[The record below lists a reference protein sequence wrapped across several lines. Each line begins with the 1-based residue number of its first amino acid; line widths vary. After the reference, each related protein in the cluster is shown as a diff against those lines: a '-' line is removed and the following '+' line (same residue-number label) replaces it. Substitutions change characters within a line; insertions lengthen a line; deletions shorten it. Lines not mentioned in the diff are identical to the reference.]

1 MIKRIILYLIITGMI
16 PLQAQELMVSSPYQ
30 LGMSTSTARI
40 DNWQFANS
48 ALAQSFYRQNAY
60 ASLSYYTPYQ
70 ELSDGN
76 IGTNAVQVFL
86 PSYRWGA
93 VNFSY
98 TQFSVENFD
107 NPVIDASAIE
117 FGYANAF
124 FKRLIVAAS
133 LKWNDY
139 TWYSDINEDET
150 VSGVGGDLSAIYVLD
165 GYQSVGFS
173 AKNLFSPSYS
183 SVSGDNEAREFRTS
197 YLWLNESNSISLE
210 GGAIL
215 EDDYYLDRNFGA
227 FINAKFDLPSN
238 FSLGV
243 EYKKVIYNEIGA
255 LLAFK
260 FHMKEFSAH
269 LTYGVRY
276 DDSPLPVST
285 LRQAWGI
292 QFSVD
297 RFHGDAAVV
306 NPQLVYRDKT
316 APQLHLD
323 RLGNYTV
330 FTRPDTSDIFRIHI
344 SARDEDSGLSLLNLS
359 IVSAEDSSIV
369 AYRKS
374 YNLRGGEFDDSL
386 SFNGIQDDGRFVR
399 NMTFVAGIEI
409 VDKAGNSSSETLPFK
424 VLSLINDSNPPEIN
438 LEFDTTG
445 VKLEPFRTDY
455 ILTMKADIRDE
466 ESERLNWKIQ
476 LYKSGDDSVWS
487 AIRPLVGDDQVI
499 NRSFKWL
506 LRDHPKNPI
515 TASYKIKV
523 EASDE
528 LENYA
533 MKWTGVKNIFLE
545 KPEIAAPEKKVE
557 VITTPQ
563 PVEDEKNAIFYL
575 DESPGPV
582 KASSAKKQMKVSA
595 TYFYRDNEIKLT
607 DFVFSGND
615 FDVNSN
621 MQSLSVVGVYLQD
634 LPASRLVIEYPQN
647 LSRIRGFEEALKAF
661 FEDVYGV
668 SPDRVR
674 VNVSS
679 SSESIHFIIKE

>member
-1 MIKRIILYLIITGMI
+1 MIKRIVLYLIISGMVS
-16 PLQAQELMVSSPYQ
+16 LQAQELMISSPYQ

-48 ALAQSFYRQNAY
+48 ALAQSFYRQNIY
-60 ASLSYYTPYQ
+60 VGLSYYTPYQ

-76 IGTNAVQVFL
+76 IGTNAIQVFL
-86 PSYRWGA
+86 PSYKWGA

-124 FKRLIVAAS
+124 FKRLIIAAS

-139 TWYSDINEDET
+139 TWYSDLSEDQT
-150 VSGVGGDLSAIYVLD
+150 VSGVGGDLSAIYVLN

-183 SVSGDNEAREFRTS
+183 AISGDNEAREFRAS
-197 YLWLNESNSISLE
+197 YLWLNNSGSISLE
-210 GGAIL
+210 GGAII

-227 FINAKFDLPSN
+227 FINAGFDLPSN

-243 EYKKVIYNEIGA
+243 EFKKVIYNEIGA

-260 FHMKEFSAH
+260 FRMKEFSAH

-292 QFSVD
+292 QFSLD
-297 RFHGDAAVV
+297 RFQGDAAVV

-316 APQLHLD
+316 APQLQIN

-330 FTRPDTSDIFRIHI
+330 FTQPDTSDIFKIHVN
-344 SARDEDSGLSLLNLS
+344 ANDEDSGLSLLNFS
-359 IVSAEDSSIV
+359 IVSSEDSSII
-369 AYRKS
+369 AYRKT
-374 YNLRGGEFDDSL
+374 YNLRGGQMDDSL
-386 SFNGIQDDGRFVR
+386 SFNGILDDGGFVR
-399 NMTFVAGIEI
+399 NKTYIAGIEI
-409 VDKAGNSSSETLPFK
+409 IDKAGNSSSETMPFK
-424 VLSLINDSNPPEIN
+424 VLSLVNDSNPPEIS

-455 ILTMKADIRDE
+455 ILMMKADIRDE
-466 ESERLNWKIQ
+466 ESERMTWKIQ

-487 AIRPLVGDDQVI
+487 AIRPLVGDDYVI

-515 TASYKIKV
+515 SASYKIKV

-528 LENYA
+528 LDNYA
-533 MKWTGVKNIFLE
+533 MKWTGVKNIILE
-545 KPEIAAPEKKVE
+545 QPEIVPTEKKAE
-557 VITTPQ
+557 VKAAPQ

-575 DESPGPV
+575 DDSPEPV
-582 KASSAKKQMKVSA
+582 TQTSARKRMNVSA
-595 TYFYRDNEIKLT
+595 SYFYRDNEIKLT
-607 DFVFSGND
+607 DFVFTGND
-615 FDVNSN
+615 FDVNAN

-634 LPASRLVIEYPQN
+634 LPASRMIIEYPQK
-647 LSRIRGFEEALKAF
+647 LSQIRGFEEALIGF

-674 VNVSS
+674 VNVSGS
-679 SSESIHFIIKE
+679 RQSIHFIIKE

>member
-1 MIKRIILYLIITGMI
+1 MIKRIVLYLIITGMVS
-16 PLQAQELMVSSPYQ
+16 LQAQELMISSPYQ

-40 DNWQFANS
+40 DNWRFANS
-48 ALAQSFYRQNAY
+48 ALAQSFYRQNIY
-60 ASLSYYTPYQ
+60 AGLSYYTPYQ

-76 IGTNAVQVFL
+76 IGTNAIQVFL
-86 PSYRWGA
+86 PSYKWGA
-93 VNFSY
+93 INFSY

-107 NPVIDASAIE
+107 DPVIDASAIE

-124 FKRLIVAAS
+124 FKRLIIAAS

-139 TWYSDINEDET
+139 TWYSDLNEDQT
-150 VSGVGGDLSAIYVLD
+150 VSGVGGDLSAIYVLN
-165 GYQSVGFS
+165 GSQSIGFS

-183 SVSGDNEAREFRTS
+183 AISGDNEAREFRAS
-197 YLWLNESNSISLE
+197 YLWLNNSGSISLE
-210 GGAIL
+210 GGAII

-227 FINAKFDLPSN
+227 FINAGFDLPSN
-238 FSLGV
+238 FNLGV
-243 EYKKVIYNEIGA
+243 EFKKVIYNEIGA

-260 FHMKEFSAH
+260 FRMKEFSAH

-292 QFSVD
+292 QFSLD
-297 RFHGDAAVV
+297 RFQGDAAVV

-316 APQLHLD
+316 APHLQIN

-330 FTRPDTSDIFRIHI
+330 FTRPDTSDIFKIHVN
-344 SARDEDSGLSLLNLS
+344 ANDEDSGLSLLNFS
-359 IVSAEDSSIV
+359 IVSSEDSSII
-369 AYRKS
+369 AYRKT
-374 YNLRGGEFDDSL
+374 YNLRGGQMDDSL
-386 SFNGIQDDGRFVR
+386 SFNGIQDDGSFVR
-399 NMTFVAGIEI
+399 NKTYIAGIEI
-409 VDKAGNSSSETLPFK
+409 IDKAGNSSSESMPFK
-424 VLSLINDSNPPEIN
+424 VLSLINDSNPPEIS

-455 ILTMKADIRDE
+455 ILMMKADIRDE
-466 ESERLNWKIQ
+466 ESERMTWKIQ

-487 AIRPLVGDDQVI
+487 AIRPLVGDDHVI

-515 TASYKIKV
+515 SASYKIKV

-528 LENYA
+528 LDNYA
-533 MKWTGVKNIFLE
+533 MKWTGVKNIILE
-545 KPEIAAPEKKVE
+545 QPAIVQTEKKAE
-557 VITTPQ
+557 VKAAPQ
-563 PVEDEKNAIFYL
+563 PVEDEKSAIFYL
-575 DESPGPV
+575 DDSPEPV
-582 KASSAKKQMKVSA
+582 TQASARKRMNVSA
-595 TYFYRDNEIKLT
+595 SYFYRDNEIKLT
-607 DFVFSGND
+607 DFVFTGNE

-634 LPASRLVIEYPQN
+634 LPASRIIIEYPQK
-647 LSRIRGFEEALKAF
+647 LSQIRGFEEALRGF

-674 VNVSS
+674 VNMSGS
-679 SSESIHFIIKE
+679 RQSIHFIIKE